1 MRRVERTPRAAA
13 LTLVALLAAGAA
25 GAQDY
30 PVENAP
36 VGTLPVGKSPAE
48 QTAADAAGAA
58 VVEPTATPEGFA
70 TTTVEGTP
78 TPDTPPAAQAAAP
91 PADAPNAAA
100 APTATEP
107 ASPGSAVATGGG
119 PQPDAAAD
127 TQAPPVAAAAPDA
140 GGDADATPAG
150 HAPTDAPLSADGTTS
165 PAPVVAD
172 AAAVDAA
179 PAVGDTAP
187 AAGDTAPAPFLIDP
201 SGNPPERA
209 GPVASFSLL
218 GTEIAVGTRADL
230 GWRVGESFDGS
241 AVSTPVVVLHGA
253 KPGPRLCLTAAVHGD
268 ELNGIEVVRR
278 IVNEVDPKTLSGTL
292 IGVPVV
298 NLLGFSRG
306 TRYLPDRRDLN
317 RFFPGS
323 PGGSAAA
330 RIAHRLF
337 NEIVLQCDALVDFHT
352 GSFDRANLP
361 QVRGDLTVPAVLAF
375 TRGFG
380 ATPVLHSPGARGML
394 RLAASFRGIPAVTF
408 EVGAP
413 QRIEPEQIEVAVQ
426 AISTL
431 MHKMGMT
438 DSFRLWAEPQ
448 ATYYESKWVRAND
461 GGMLISTV
469 RLGDRVRE
477 GQRLGKVVDP
487 LRNSEQEIVSPFRGR
502 VIGLALNQVV
512 LPGFAAY
519 HIGIET
525 SEQGAVEEALLPAPG
540 VDAIERMEGDEMSP
554 PPAIEGEPRSEPDSP
569 MPPD

>member
-1 MRRVERTPRAAA
+1 MRRAELRHQLAGFGLV
-13 LTLVALLAAGAA
+13 VALLAGAA
-25 GAQDY
+25 PAQDY

-36 VGTLPVGKSPAE
+36 VGKLPVGKSPGGQSGADPVADPDDGAAPTVE
-48 QTAADAAGAA
+48 PPETAAS
-58 VVEPTATPEGFA
+58 
-70 TTTVEGTP
+70 
-78 TPDTPPAAQAAAP
+78 AAAP
-91 PADAPNAAA
+91 ESAPPTTAPALTSPAAAPNAGIEPVAA
-100 APTATEP
+100 GTRGPGPDHNNDGAVHAMPPVNAPQSIEATAATESDGD
-107 ASPGSAVATGGG
+107 AAISAKTAAVAPAPPDATA
-119 PQPDAAAD
+119 PRTPAAEDAAANG
-127 TQAPPVAAAAPDA
+127 AAEP
-140 GGDADATPAG
+140 
-150 HAPTDAPLSADGTTS
+150 
-165 PAPVVAD
+165 
-172 AAAVDAA
+172 AAVDAA
-179 PAVGDTAP
+179 PR
-187 AAGDTAPAPFLIDP
+187 APFLIEPTGD
-201 SGNPPERA
+201 PPERA
-209 GPVASFSLL
+209 GPVAPFSLL
-218 GTEIAVGTRADL
+218 GVEIAVGTRADL
-230 GWRVGESFDGS
+230 DWRVGESFDGN
-241 AVSTPVVVLHGA
+241 AVSTPVVVLHGV

-278 IVNEVDPKTLSGTL
+278 IVNEVNPRTLAGTV

-306 TRYLPDRRDLN
+306 SRYLPDRRDLN

-323 PGGSAAA
+323 SGGSAAA
-330 RIAHRLF
+330 RIAHSLF
-337 NEIVLQCDALVDFHT
+337 NDIVLHCDALVDFHT

-361 QVRGDLTVPAVLAF
+361 QVRGDLTNPAVLAF

-380 ATPVLHSPGARGML
+380 ATPVLHSPGTRGML

-438 DSFRLWAEPQ
+438 SSFRLWAEPQ
-448 ATYYESKWVRAND
+448 ATYYESKWVRVNE
-461 GGMLISTV
+461 GGMLVSTV

-487 LRNSEQEIVSPFRGR
+487 VRNHEHEILSPFRGR

-525 SEQGAVEEALLPAPG
+525 SEQGALEEALAPALS
-540 VDAIERMEGDEMSP
+540 VDAIERMEGDEMEP
-554 PPAIEGEPRSEPDSP
+554 PPAGEVEPRSEPDSP
-569 MPPD
+569 TPPE